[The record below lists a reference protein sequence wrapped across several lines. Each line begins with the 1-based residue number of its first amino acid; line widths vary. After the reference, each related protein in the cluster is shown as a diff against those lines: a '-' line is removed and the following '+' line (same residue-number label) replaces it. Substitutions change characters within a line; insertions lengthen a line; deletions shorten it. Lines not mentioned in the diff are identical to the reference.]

1 MAAFFKIMFMLLLNI
16 CMGTEEQ
23 QKQVYME
30 VEVCS
35 EYCQT
40 SMMKLFVKVVNRRK
54 PLTIFR
60 KSSILDV

>member
-16 CMGTEEQ
+16 YMGTEEQ

-40 SMMKLFVKVVNRRK
+40 SMMELFVKVVNSRK
-54 PLTIFR
+54 SLTIFR
-60 KSSILDV
+60 KSSILNV

>member
-16 CMGTEEQ
+16 YMGTEEQ

-54 PLTIFR
+54 SLTIFR